1 MHKLRVYSEETSLGF
16 SWTSSW
22 CKVVLLYI
30 FLQKIQ
36 LNTMKR
42 FLRKKIMFGS
52 VIRIASV
59 AGALD
64 SLANRLTTSA
74 KAGVGYQYD
83 IPNPDIFA
91 TTFLSRVGI
100 IIIFC
105 PYTTSYMLH
114 NSRIFGYVFWYL

>member
-22 CKVVLLYI
+22 CEVVLLYI

-64 SLANRLTTSA
+64 SLANRLTTPA
-74 KAGVGYQYD
+74 KAGYQYD